1 MKQSLLKKIIIAV
14 IVILAAAAGWYFF
27 YWKNTP
33 AYAAGEI
40 QQAVQHK
47 DLQLFEERVDLR
59 KVYSSAL
66 DDSASMLANDGKPD
80 HRFAA
85 AIIKSLKP
93 QLIDELIR
101 QTELKFQSGDT
112 DPKSITGKA
121 AQTLTAYAGSSALS
135 LTGILNVENNDKGAV
150 ANVKLH
156 FPNEVL
162 VEVLVVE
169 LDVGDGALVIV
180 LDEGTE
186 RQGIPAGKRSGR
198 KTIIR
203 MKKGTVAK

>member
-1 MKQSLLKKIIIAV
+1 
-14 IVILAAAAGWYFF
+14 
-27 YWKNTP
+27 
-33 AYAAGEI
+33 
-40 QQAVQHK
+40 
-47 DLQLFEERVDLR
+47 
-59 KVYSSAL
+59 
-66 DDSASMLANDGKPD
+66 MLANDGKPD

-112 DPKSITGKA
+112 EPKSITGKA

-156 FPNEVL
+156 DKDLNKDFIWKVQLEKDINGNWAATKVL
-162 VEVLVVE
+162 NVKEYLQ
-169 LDVGDGALVIV
+169 
-180 LDEGTE
+180 E
-186 RQGIPAGKRSGR
+186 REAAGKLEY
-198 KTIIR
+198 
-203 MKKGTVAK
+203 A

>member
-14 IVILAAAAGWYFF
+14 IVILAAAAGWDFF

-156 FPNEVL
+156 DKNLNKDFIWKVQLEKDINGNWAATKVL
-162 VEVLVVE
+162 NVKEYLQ
-169 LDVGDGALVIV
+169 
-180 LDEGTE
+180 E
-186 RQGIPAGKRSGR
+186 REAAGKL
-198 KTIIR
+198 
-203 MKKGTVAK
+203 

>member
-80 HRFAA
+80 HFMK
-85 AIIKSLKP
+85 IEFI
-93 QLIDELIR
+93 
-101 QTELKFQSGDT
+101 
-112 DPKSITGKA
+112 
-121 AQTLTAYAGSSALS
+121 AG
-135 LTGILNVENNDKGAV
+135 
-150 ANVKLH
+150 
-156 FPNEVL
+156 
-162 VEVLVVE
+162 
-169 LDVGDGALVIV
+169 
-180 LDEGTE
+180 
-186 RQGIPAGKRSGR
+186 
-198 KTIIR
+198 
-203 MKKGTVAK
+203 

>member
-47 DLQLFEERVDLR
+47 DLQLFEER
-59 KVYSSAL
+59 A
-66 DDSASMLANDGKPD
+66 
-80 HRFAA
+80 
-85 AIIKSLKP
+85 
-93 QLIDELIR
+93 
-101 QTELKFQSGDT
+101 ELKFQSGDT

-156 FPNEVL
+156 DKDLNKDFIWKVQLEKDINGNWAATKVL
-162 VEVLVVE
+162 NVKEYLQ
-169 LDVGDGALVIV
+169 
-180 LDEGTE
+180 E
-186 RQGIPAGKRSGR
+186 REAAGKL
-198 KTIIR
+198 
-203 MKKGTVAK
+203 

>member
-27 YWKNTP
+27 YWKNPP

-112 DPKSITGKA
+112 EPKSITGKA

-156 FPNEVL
+156 DKDLNKDFIWKVQLEKDIN
-162 VEVLVVE
+162 
-169 LDVGDGALVIV
+169 GNWAA
-180 LDEGTE
+180 
-186 RQGIPAGKRSGR
+186 RY
-198 KTIIR
+198 
-203 MKKGTVAK
+203 

>member
-112 DPKSITGKA
+112 P
-121 AQTLTAYAGSSALS
+121 
-135 LTGILNVENNDKGAV
+135 V
-150 ANVKLH
+150 
-156 FPNEVL
+156 VL
-162 VEVLVVE
+162 
-169 LDVGDGALVIV
+169 GF
-180 LDEGTE
+180 
-186 RQGIPAGKRSGR
+186 
-198 KTIIR
+198 
-203 MKKGTVAK
+203 